1 MAVSAMV
8 LYSQALSGWKTLD
21 MKCFTDY
28 YQEVLTSLMSH
39 DDVGDYLPLVK
50 KEKCV
55 ETWYADTGA
64 PFHMTDSL
72 GL

>member
-39 DDVGDYLPLVK
+39 DDVGDYLPIGK

-55 ETWYADTGA
+55 ETWYCLLYTSDAADE
-64 PFHMTDSL
+64 
-72 GL
+72 